1 MSRASSATLKESLSS
16 NYGSMWAYL
25 IPFSAI
31 RQRDHIVFLSST
43 PSLLAFSILPILH
56 DLMWDVSW
64 IEEAGIMN
72 VMVNLPWI
80 STKMVITTLLLI
92 LGLLLLWN
100 ISRSRTRP
108 QTRPAGI
115 AGLAS
120 LICNSNILDH
130 NRHIGLLWIRPDV

>member
-1 MSRASSATLKESLSS
+1 MAGNIPAVGFHDLLCVLMSGHKLLAKLSSQDFALIHYLIQKLKEI
-16 NYGSMWAYL
+16 N
-25 IPFSAI
+25 PF
-31 RQRDHIVFLSST
+31 F
-43 PSLLAFSILPILH
+43 
-56 DLMWDVSW
+56 VSW

-130 NRHIGLLWIRPDV
+130 NRHIGLLWSRPDV